1 MLGFRGGMFVRL
13 VFEEIDGGGL
23 VVAKTEGAFWSAWA
37 GLYQP
42 LAECES
48 GNWRGKEPAPGRAP

>member
-1 MLGFRGGMFVRL
+1 MFVRL

>member
-42 LAECES
+42 LAECEI
-48 GNWRGKEPAPGRAP
+48 GNRQDKEPVPGWAP